1 MEAIFKACVQN
12 ALENEDTEIDVMNY
26 RGLCFKAM
34 RYHNKLEFYICHP
47 DDSNCYIQPD
57 NLSYSKDKQDLL
69 DAGSFADIDFKG
81 FLRKCDNALERL
93 DKEMLREQ
101 EHQEKAQQEIESLE
115 ALLDKTAEYPK
126 LTYLQALKED
136 HQELL
141 KEIAKC
147 SADRN
152 YKSGFVAKSEQFASK
167 AMQQDTQDNTIQD
180 NTPEKSEKEDTLAS
194 KEKLETRMQ
203 QEAAQHPSI

>member
-1 MEAIFKACVQN
+1 MRQASHRFFISKSDKSSKQSLERMEAIFKACVQN
-12 ALENEDTEIDVMNY
+12 ALENEGTEIDVMNY

-57 NLSYSKDKQDLL
+57 NLSCSKDKQDLL

-101 EHQEKAQQEIESLE
+101 EHQEKAQQR
-115 ALLDKTAEYPK
+115 
-126 LTYLQALKED
+126 LK
-136 HQELL
+136 
-141 KEIAKC
+141 A
-147 SADRN
+147 
-152 YKSGFVAKSEQFASK
+152 
-167 AMQQDTQDNTIQD
+167 
-180 NTPEKSEKEDTLAS
+180 
-194 KEKLETRMQ
+194 
-203 QEAAQHPSI
+203 

>member
-1 MEAIFKACVQN
+1 M
-12 ALENEDTEIDVMNY
+12 
-26 RGLCFKAM
+26 
-34 RYHNKLEFYICHP
+34 
-47 DDSNCYIQPD
+47 
-57 NLSYSKDKQDLL
+57 
-69 DAGSFADIDFKG
+69 
-81 FLRKCDNALERL
+81 RKCDNALERL

-203 QEAAQHPSI
+203 QEAAQHPSASRANRADNTIQENYLEEIKTMNAFC